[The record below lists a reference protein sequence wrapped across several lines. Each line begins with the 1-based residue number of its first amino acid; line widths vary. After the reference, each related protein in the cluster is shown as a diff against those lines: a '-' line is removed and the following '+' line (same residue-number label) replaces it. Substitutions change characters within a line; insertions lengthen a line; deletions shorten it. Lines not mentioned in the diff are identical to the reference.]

1 MSVPSLLLK
10 ADPHECGTLP
20 LISIVVPTF
29 NRAGWLSEALES
41 LTCQR
46 TDGRFS
52 YEVIVVD
59 NASTDA
65 TREVVEG
72 FASAAPVRYIHQ
84 DKPGDAPT
92 RNQGVA
98 AAGGQWIAFFDD
110 DELAKEDW
118 LLELYTAATKAGAFI
133 VGGAVHLHLTEEQS
147 FQLGPICR
155 GALRELKPYRDMRPY
170 SGKLMPGCGNAI
182 VAREVFD
189 RIGSFDTTLVN
200 GGSDTDFFLRA
211 RTAGYMPWYT
221 PKAVILHR
229 VPPSR
234 LSVEYFRWDAL
245 QGGDNIATHD
255 FRRSSRARMV
265 LLSIARAGQAALV
278 HLPLLI
284 RGWMRRTPGAVLG
297 RKTRLWR
304 AEGYLRKTLALLAP
318 RAFPQSKFFKSLE
331 FRSGRTFG

>member
-1 MSVPSLLLK
+1 MSQAHLLVK
-10 ADPHECGTLP
+10 PDARAREHAP

-29 NRAGWLSEALES
+29 NRAEWLPEALES
-41 LTCQR
+41 LTRQR
-46 TDGRFS
+46 TDGRFT

-59 NASTDA
+59 NASSDA

-72 FASAAPVRYIHQ
+72 FASAVPVRYVYQ
-84 DKPGDAPT
+84 EKPGDAPT

-98 AAGGQWIAFFDD
+98 AAAGEWVAFFDD

-118 LLELYTAATKAGAFI
+118 LLELYSAALQARAFI

-147 FQLGPICR
+147 RRLGGICR
-155 GALRELKPYRDMRPY
+155 GALRELKPYRDLQAY

-189 RIGSFDTTLVN
+189 RIGTFDTTLVN

-211 RTAGYMPWYT
+211 RRGGYMPWYT

-255 FRRSSRARMV
+255 FRRCGRARMV
-265 LLSIARAGQAALV
+265 PLGIARAGQAALV

-284 RGWMRRTPGAVLG
+284 LGWIRRDPGAVLG
-297 RKTRLWR
+297 RRTRLWR

-318 RAFPQSKFFKSLE
+318 RVFPQHRFFKSLE